1 MINLNATNTNL
12 SGSNLSG
19 TQTSPAGTQ
28 ATGSVRS
35 QPPGADR
42 VLEASNLPARLPDLA
57 VGEDVTA
64 RMVEQIDNRR
74 FVALIKNGLFTL
86 TLPPDTQLPG
96 DTIKLT
102 VATLAPSLTFT
113 LSESAQEGQ
122 AAESSAQVQLSRSAQ
137 YLTTLL
143 TASQDPDSAPLGST
157 PQQALLSKPLLLT
170 DSPTQPAKL
179 AEGLAHAV
187 NKSGVFYESHVKSW
201 AEGRLPLQQ
210 LKEEPQARLLETLQT
225 RETLQSSAATLN
237 SALQSD
243 ASNPSNRLLSAAAPQ
258 LGQLVQRQLDT
269 LEHRTLFLQATA
281 WLGQPVT
288 MTIQE
293 EQVSERDA
301 QEEAPERAWTTRL
314 ALDLPQLGSVNV
326 NLRLVNGTVQ
336 VDFLPRDQTTSQ
348 LIRDHGGR
356 LASGMSAA
364 GLNLAQ
370 LTVQHG
376 KETGA

>member
-19 TQTSPAGTQ
+19 AQTTPAGTQ
-28 ATGSVRS
+28 AAGAVRQ
-35 QPPGADR
+35 QPPSADR

-102 VATLAPSLTFT
+102 VASLAPSLTFT

-122 AAESSAQVQLSRSAQ
+122 TAESSAQVQLSRSAQ

-143 TASQDPDSAPLGST
+143 TASQDPDSATLGTTT
-157 PQQALLSKPLLLT
+157 PQLSTPLLLT

-210 LKEEPQARLLETLQT
+210 LKEEPQARLLEALQT
-225 RETLQSSAATLN
+225 REALQSSAATLDN
-237 SALQSD
+237 ALQSD

-258 LGQLVQRQLDT
+258 LGQLVQRQLDA
-269 LEHRTLFLQATA
+269 LENRTLFLQATA

-293 EQVSERDA
+293 EQVTERDA
-301 QEEAPERAWTTRL
+301 QEKAPERAWTTRL

-336 VDFLPRDQTTSQ
+336 VDFRPRDQATSQ

-356 LASGMSAA
+356 LTSGMSAA

-376 KETGA
+376 EETGA

>member
-19 TQTSPAGTQ
+19 AQTTPAGTQ
-28 ATGSVRS
+28 AAGAVRQ
-35 QPPGADR
+35 QPPSADR

-102 VATLAPSLTFT
+102 VASLAPSLTFT

-122 AAESSAQVQLSRSAQ
+122 TAESSAQVQLSRSAQ

-143 TASQDPDSAPLGST
+143 TASQDPDSATLGTTT
-157 PQQALLSKPLLLT
+157 PQLSTPLLLT

-210 LKEEPQARLLETLQT
+210 LKEEPQARLLEALQT
-225 RETLQSSAATLN
+225 REALQSSAATLDN
-237 SALQSD
+237 ALQSD
-243 ASNPSNRLLSAAAPQ
+243 ASNPSNRLLSSAAPQ
-258 LGQLVQRQLDT
+258 LGQLVQRQLDA
-269 LEHRTLFLQATA
+269 LENRTLFLQATA

-293 EQVSERDA
+293 EQVTERDA
-301 QEEAPERAWTTRL
+301 QEKAPERAWTTRL

-336 VDFLPRDQTTSQ
+336 VDFRPRDQATSQ

-356 LASGMSAA
+356 LTSGMSAA

-376 KETGA
+376 EETGA